1 MRTKFKKT
9 RAVFKEPQ
17 GFHEERPLTKLA
29 KGLMPRVE
37 ILGISEVEYMRGENG
52 VGEQVYAVK
61 LLYPWNRNNPSRPL
75 EEVRGIAKDE
85 IEVYQKLKKV
95 LGERGF
101 LIDESP

>member
-1 MRTKFKKT
+1 MRIKKS

-29 KGLMPRVE
+29 TGLMPRVE

-61 LLYPWNRNNPSRPL
+61 LVYPWNRNNPSRPL
-75 EEVRGIAKDE
+75 DEVRGIARDE
-85 IEVYQKLKKV
+85 MDAYQKLKKE
-95 LGERGF
+95 LLRKGF
-101 LIDESP
+101 LVDESS